1 MAPVRSST
9 AGKASTRTRSE
20 LNKEG
25 ASEDLDWADEVSIAE
40 SCGSGGG
47 KRPKFALAS
56 DEKTTPVKKTD
67 IMNFFAQA
75 ASATA
80 STQSGSASGARI
92 CTVRGSRQ
100 IK

>member
-1 MAPVRSST
+1 MRSST
-9 AGKASTRTRSE
+9 AGKASTRTRSDM
-20 LNKEG
+20 NKEC
-25 ASEDLDWADEVSIAE
+25 ATEDLDWTDEVSIAE

-56 DEKTTPVKKTD
+56 DEKTTPVKKKD
-67 IMNFFAQA
+67 IENFFAQA

-92 CTVRGSRQ
+92 CTVRGSRK